1 MEIYEKKTVDM
12 LNQDS
17 VSILTEKFIDVDGE
31 TNKIGMKHR
40 ITYYNNEK
48 DRARLSKEQPQNV
61 VDAVMAIWGNE

>member
-31 TNKIGMKHR
+31 TNKLGMKHR
-40 ITYYNNEK
+40 IAYFNNEK
-48 DRARLSKEQPQNV
+48 DRVRLSEEQPQNV

>member
-31 TNKIGMKHR
+31 TNKLGMKQR
-40 ITYYNNEK
+40 IAYFNNEK
-48 DRARLSKEQPQNV
+48 DRVRLSEEQPQNV